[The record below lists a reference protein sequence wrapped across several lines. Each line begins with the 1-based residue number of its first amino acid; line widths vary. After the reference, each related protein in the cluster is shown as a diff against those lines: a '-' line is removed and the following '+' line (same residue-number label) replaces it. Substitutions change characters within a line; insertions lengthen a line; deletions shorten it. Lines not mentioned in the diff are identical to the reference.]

1 MISRNKPLYIGI
13 HGYAGSGKDTV
24 TKMIRTI
31 LSRPWES
38 LEDCKNHY
46 KQIYTDPTISA
57 TYDID
62 DTMHTSNVFCIAFAD
77 QLKTICS
84 AIFGVPTSRFYMN
97 KNTAWIC
104 MNRDFKYTEIE
115 PTGNNCKVVTAE
127 EYYDSY
133 FEFTN
138 NRDISYYM
146 SLRELLVYVGTYV
159 LQHNINQNI
168 FVNVVNNIIKSETRT
183 NKDLHYVICTDVRF
197 IHEYQYIK
205 KMHGIVIDVTRNSVE
220 QLDNVAEHDLDDFTN
235 YDFVIDNSG
244 TYDDLF
250 EEVWD
255 MINDN
260 IIFSNIT
267 CELDVHENINNYI
280 RLIGPSEY
288 GPSGEW
294 QLCLE
299 YGMQNIQYDNGRI
312 YMLSPIGG
320 PIIKLHSELDCSDDN
335 YDISINNIEYDLVSN
350 DYILS

>member
-1 MISRNKPLYIGI
+1 MINKHRPLYIGI
-13 HGYAGSGKDTV
+13 HGFAGSGKDTV

-31 LSRPWES
+31 LSRDWVNIE
-38 LEDCKNHY
+38 ECKAYY
-46 KQIYTDPTISA
+46 KSVYIDPTISA

-84 AIFGVPTSRFYMN
+84 SIFGVPTSRFYMN

-104 MNRDFKYTEIE
+104 MNKDFKYTEIE
-115 PTGNNCKVVTAE
+115 PSGNNCEIVTAE
-127 EYYDSY
+127 EYYNSY

-138 NRDISYYM
+138 NTDISYYM

-168 FVNVVNNIIKSETRT
+168 FVNVVNNIINSEIRS
-183 NKDLHYVICTDVRF
+183 NKELNYVICTDVRF
-197 IHEYQYIK
+197 AHEYDYIK
-205 KMHGIVIDVTRNSVE
+205 KMNGIVINVTRESVT

-250 EEVWD
+250 EQVWD
-255 MINDN
+255 MIHDN
-260 IIFSNIT
+260 IVFSNIIV
-267 CELDVHENINNYI
+267 ELDVHENVNNYV
-280 RLIGPSEY
+280 RKMSDNA
-288 GPSGEW
+288 W
-294 QLCLE
+294 QLCVE
-299 YGMQNIQYDNGRI
+299 YGMQNIQYDDGRI

-320 PIIKLHSELDCSDDN
+320 PIIKINSELDCYEKIYINDIEFDLQTDN
-335 YDISINNIEYDLVSN
+335 FML
-350 DYILS
+350 LS